1 MRYQPRNS
9 TEHEPSRVDAALVVA
24 VIAVVVGWAAILW
37 SESATELCRM
47 AVLLVRTH

>member
-9 TEHEPSRVDAALVVA
+9 TEHELSRKESALAAVALLVFGA
-24 VIAVVVGWAAILW
+24 CFAALW

-47 AVLLVRTH
+47 AVLLVK